1 MFITRFKE
9 MLMIT
14 QCATAAKFKSDFSV
28 CFLPQLAYKLL
39 QTCVTRALKASGSFV
54 LGWLFSSSG

>member
-39 QTCVTRALKASGSFV
+39 QTCHKSFESFWIICFGLV
-54 LGWLFSSSG
+54 IF